1 MNIYARSALSAF
13 LLLSTLTG
21 VPATESAEYYIYRHP
36 DGRLVLSNQ
45 KPPPGSKIIKQQS
58 LPDLQDDESPQVQ
71 DGHESQPN
79 GKAPNLRPSTSK

>member
-58 LPDLQDDESPQVQ
+58 LPDLARVTTHKSKT
-71 DGHESQPN
+71 GMNHSQT
-79 GKAPNLRPSTSK
+79 ARRRI